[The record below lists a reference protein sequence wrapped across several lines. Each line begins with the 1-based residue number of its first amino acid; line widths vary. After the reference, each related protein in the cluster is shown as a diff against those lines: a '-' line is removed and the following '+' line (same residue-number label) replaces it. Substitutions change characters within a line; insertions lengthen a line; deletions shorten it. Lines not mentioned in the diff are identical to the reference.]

1 MLTTAFPHGSKFRRS
16 WKVPGVLRF
25 NGNSRIDPHQPN
37 DVLGCIFGCVGITQH
52 NGQNRLLA
60 IGKRYGPLMPTHYL
74 VSIESRL
81 YGYINFSSRW
91 KNEGVSVVALSEY
104 DGHQQTL
111 LLLSAAGQ
119 FATAAGI
126 WQISTPNGHEQ
137 LLLRTDQEYQ
147 A

>member
-1 MLTTAFPHGSKFRRS
+1 
-16 WKVPGVLRF
+16 
-25 NGNSRIDPHQPN
+25 
-37 DVLGCIFGCVGITQH
+37 
-52 NGQNRLLA
+52 
-60 IGKRYGPLMPTHYL
+60 MPTHYL

-91 KNEGVSVVALSEY
+91 KNEGVSVVAFSEY
-104 DGHQQTL
+104 DGQQQAL

-126 WQISTPNGHEQ
+126 WQVSIRNGHEQ